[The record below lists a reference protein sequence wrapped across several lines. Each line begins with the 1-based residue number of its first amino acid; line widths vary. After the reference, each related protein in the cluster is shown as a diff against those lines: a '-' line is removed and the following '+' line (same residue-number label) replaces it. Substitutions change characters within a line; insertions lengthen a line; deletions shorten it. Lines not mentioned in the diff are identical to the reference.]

1 MVTSDSGVLNH
12 FSMCS
17 NFECNRT
24 YLIEQS
30 TESDSQRV
38 QGISSA
44 HLILKKYMQIETC
57 LKLRWRNVSF
67 HLLCTFA
74 FTFSDRHF
82 S

>member
-1 MVTSDSGVLNH
+1 MVASDGVLNH

-17 NFECNRT
+17 NFEYNRT
-24 YLIEQS
+24 YLIKQS

-38 QGISSA
+38 QGSSSA
-44 HLILKKYMQIETC
+44 HLILRKYIQIETR
-57 LKLRWRNVSF
+57 LKLRWRNVSL

-74 FTFSDRHF
+74 FIFSDRHF